1 MKIKKILLSLLLITA
16 LILPG
21 ILLPNITYVLAEEW
35 EQCVYCGHNRS
46 ADWLCDCGGC
56 NEESYDCYSEHHCYD
71 CGACE
76 MDISMC
82 DDCKRCVYCV
92 GIMCMDCG
100 QCEEC
105 AGRICDDCQKCSD
118 HWTLDLYCEGCD
130 KCCDCFGLG
139 YCYECELC
147 GDCTNLC
154 SNDDC
159 SLCETCTGQVCTEC
173 GQCGLCAYGLFC
185 EDCGSCGECSGL
197 MHCNLC
203 DDCVTV
209 CKGCENGCSN
219 CRDICMTCEE
229 CEDCVETLC
238 PECNE
243 CIGCSGATICI
254 GCDLCSN
261 CVNMCEDCGEVC
273 SDCEDFCQEC
283 NICTNCLPEE
293 LCNGCGDYCLGCKEY
308 CTECSCCEECANLC
322 DDCEEM
328 CDGCADFCLDCN
340 KCANCVDLC
349 ENCQEYCSDCMETCG
364 NCGWCSECT
373 HICQDCGKVCE
384 NCGTL
389 CSDCREYCCDC
400 RHLCEGCGACS
411 ECANLCS
418 ECGEVCDDCAS
429 FCIRCDQCENCVNL
443 CSACEQVCDNCE
455 PFCQGCNTG
464 ACCAYICPNCGESC
478 TECQSDWTYKSL
490 DNIQHQWQCSCGA
503 PLEEPESH
511 CFIYEVRKAATA
523 TEAGFGELKCDLCNY
538 KERVAIPATGS
549 EEHSHNFSFWV
560 SELSSHEM
568 YCACGANDPLT
579 KGAHEFQW
587 VTDIEAT
594 IGDPGLKHQEC
605 TVCGYQLPGETIPR
619 IDHTHAYETTWSS
632 DYTGHWHACSC
643 GHKSDEASHAM
654 GEWIVTSAPTETKPG
669 SKERVCN
676 ICNYKQTL
684 VIPSMATNLTVTFD
698 GNGGSSVPAQ
708 SVVNGGK
715 AVKPENPSRPGYVF
729 TGWYTTASGTTAYN
743 FYQSIYEPI
752 TLYAQWELDISEP
765 PKILTDNLR
774 QCYKGVSYNEILEAS
789 GSAPITWSIIDGK
802 LPNGLTLNRN
812 TGEISGKSTEDGLF
826 TIVIIAENKYD
837 ADIKSY
843 TLTSSIRSSGG
854 GGGGVTTTTYTI
866 TTNAGIGGS
875 IDSDTTVSVK
885 AGENIK
891 FNIKPNQGYAV
902 EDVKVDGKSVG
913 AVSDYEFTKVNENH
927 TISATF
933 KKIEDSKPEIDKS
946 YDFTDVSE
954 SQWYYESV
962 MMACNKGWFS
972 GTSDTTFSPDT
983 AMNRGMIVTVLWRI
997 EGRPAAQ
1004 AKSFN
1009 DVAADKYYSTAVA
1022 WAAEHGIVS
1031 GYGNDVFGPDDSITR
1046 EQMAVML
1053 YNYAKY
1059 KGYDLSASGDL
1070 SKFVDRNKTTE
1081 YAVNAIKWAVGSGI
1095 INGKGGSILD
1105 PTGNSTRAEVA
1116 TMLMKFLPR

>member
-1 MKIKKILLSLLLITA
+1 MKFRKKLLPLLLILVFMFSIVPFTDNSVPVHA
-16 LILPG
+16 G
-21 ILLPNITYVLAEEW
+21 DW
-35 EQCVYCGHNRS
+35 EPCAHCGEYRS
-46 ADWLCDCGGC
+46 PDYLCDTCGGC
-56 NEESYDCYSEHHCYD
+56 GIETCNDCFLEHHCP

-76 MDISMC
+76 LDIPIC
-82 DDCKRCVYCV
+82 NDCRQCLDCV
-92 GIMCMDCG
+92 GGFICSECDLCPDCVGFDEYCTSCYKCAMCMG
-100 QCEEC
+100 M
-105 AGRICDDCQKCSD
+105 
-118 HWTLDLYCEGCD
+118 
-130 KCCDCFGLG
+130 G
-139 YCYECELC
+139 YCYECNRC
-147 GDCTNLC
+147 GDCTDLCPGEDCHRCHECCDRFCPNCGLCDLCAYDTFCNDCGLCGNCFTGPICSNCNLC
-154 SNDDC
+154 SDC
-159 SLCETCTGQVCTEC
+159 ARVCI
-173 GQCGLCAYGLFC
+173 GC
-185 EDCGSCGECSGL
+185 EDCCE
-197 MHCNLC
+197 HCAI
-203 DDCVTV
+203 V
-209 CKGCENGCSN
+209 CTYCC
-219 CRDICMTCEE
+219 E
-229 CEDCVETLC
+229 CEDCLGMTIC
-238 PECNE
+238 PDCN
-243 CIGCSGATICI
+243 GCTNCTGATQCENC
-254 GCDLCSN
+254 GLCSN
-261 CVNMCEDCGEVC
+261 CTNVCEECGEVC
-273 SDCEDFCQEC
+273 DGCAAFCQEC
-283 NICTNCLPEE
+283 NRCENCVE
-293 LCNGCGDYCLGCKEY
+293 LCPGCGEY
-308 CTECSCCEECANLC
+308 CSECKRMCEGCGCCSECINLCEGCEEFC
-322 DDCEEM
+322 DDCLP
-328 CDGCADFCLDCN
+328 FCLDCN
-340 KCANCVDLC
+340 QC
-349 ENCQEYCSDCMETCG
+349 EYCVGPLCDNCEEHCSYCMDTCG
-364 NCGWCSECT
+364 NCGWCSECAF
-373 HICQDCGKVCE
+373 ICQDCGEVCD

-389 CSDCREYCCDC
+389 CSDCREYCSDC
-400 RHLCEGCGACS
+400 RHLCEDCGACS
-411 ECANLCS
+411 ECANLCDNCEEFCDDCASFCLDCNRCEHCVNLCEGCEEVCDGCVSFCHDCNRCENCVNLCS

-429 FCIRCDQCENCVNL
+429 FCIRCNQCENCVNL

-464 ACCAYICPNCGESC
+464 ACCAYICPNCGEFC

-538 KERVAIPATGS
+538 KERVAIPATGV

-560 SELSSHEM
+560 SERSSHEK

-594 IGDPGLKHQEC
+594 IEDPGLKHQEC
-605 TVCGYQLPGETIPR
+605 TVCGYQLPGETIPP
-619 IDHTHAYETTWSS
+619 IEHTHVYETTWSS

-676 ICNYKQTL
+676 ICNYKQTQ
-684 VIPSMATNLTVTFD
+684 VIPSMATDLTVTFD
-698 GNGGSSVPAQ
+698 SNGGSTVPAQ

-715 AVKPENPSRPGYVF
+715 AVKPEDPSRPGYVF
-729 TGWYTTASGTTAYN
+729 TGWCTTASGTTAWN
-743 FYQSIYEPI
+743 FEHAIYEAT
-752 TLYAQWELDISEP
+752 TLYARWALEETPEP
-765 PKILTDNLR
+765 PAILTESLK
-774 QCYKGVSYNEILEAS
+774 QAIVGSSYNEILQAS
-789 GSAPITWSIIDGK
+789 GSTPITWSIIDGK
-802 LPNGLTLNRN
+802 LPNGLILNST
-812 TGEISGKSTEDGLF
+812 TGKISGKPTEDGLF
-826 TIVIIAENKYD
+826 TIVMIAENKYD

-854 GGGGVTTTTYTI
+854 GGGGGGFV
-866 TTNAGIGGS
+866 AGIS
-875 IDSDTTVSVK
+875 SPAI
-885 AGENIK
+885 
-891 FNIKPNQGYAV
+891 P
-902 EDVKVDGKSVG
+902 
-913 AVSDYEFTKVNENH
+913 
-927 TISATF
+927 
-933 KKIEDSKPEIDKS
+933 KPELPPAVDKTDDFID
-946 YDFTDVSE
+946 VPE
-954 SQWYYESV
+954 NEWYYEPV
-962 MMACNKGWFS
+962 KMACEKGWFS

-983 AMNRGMIVTVLWRI
+983 AMTRGMIVTVLWRI

>member
-1 MKIKKILLSLLLITA
+1 MKTKKRILPLLLIMF
-16 LILPG
+16 
-21 ILLPNITYVLAEEW
+21 LLLSSIPFLSNQVSASDWEEW
-35 EQCVYCGHNRS
+35 EECVYCGHQRS

-82 DDCKRCVYCV
+82 DDCKRCVDCV

-130 KCCDCFGLG
+130 KCCDCFGGG
-139 YCYECELC
+139 YCFECELC

-173 GQCGLCAYGLFC
+173 GQCAFCAYDLFC
-185 EDCGSCGECSGL
+185 EYCGSCGECSGL
-197 MHCNLC
+197 MCPHCTLC

-209 CKGCENGCSN
+209 CKGCENGCSD

-328 CDGCADFCLDCN
+328 CDGCADFCLYCN
-340 KCANCVDLC
+340 KC
-349 ENCQEYCSDCMETCG
+349 E
-364 NCGWCSECT
+364 
-373 HICQDCGKVCE
+373 H
-384 NCGTL
+384 
-389 CSDCREYCCDC
+389 
-400 RHLCEGCGACS
+400 
-411 ECANLCS
+411 
-418 ECGEVCDDCAS
+418 
-429 FCIRCDQCENCVNL
+429 CVNL
-443 CSACEQVCDNCE
+443 CSACEQVCENCE

-464 ACCAYICPNCGESC
+464 ACCAYICPNCGEFC

-503 PLEEPESH
+503 PLEEPQSH
-511 CFIYEVRKAATA
+511 RFIYKVRKAATA

-698 GNGGSSVPAQ
+698 CKGGSYVPVQ
-708 SVVNGGK
+708 NVINGGK
-715 AVKPENPSRPGYVF
+715 VIEPKNPSRSGYIF
-729 TGWYTTASGTTAYN
+729 TGWYTTESGTTTYN

-752 TLYAQWELDISEP
+752 TLYAQWELDISDP

-802 LPNGLTLNRN
+802 LPNGLILNST
-812 TGEISGKSTEDGLF
+812 TGKISGKPTEDGLF
-826 TIVIIAENKYD
+826 SIVIIAENKYD

-843 TLTSSIRSSGG
+843 TLTASIKSSGG

-913 AVSDYEFTKVNENH
+913 AVSDYEFTKVNANH
-927 TISATF
+927 TIFATF
-933 KKIEDSKPEIDKS
+933 KKIEDTNQDSKEC
-946 YDFTDVSE
+946 YYFTDVDESE
-954 SQWYYESV
+954 WYFEPV
-962 MMACNKGWFS
+962 MMACDKGLFS
-972 GTSDTTFSPDT
+972 GTSDTTFSPY
-983 AMNRGMIVTVLWRI
+983 MNTTRGMIVTILHRL
-997 EGRPAAQ
+997 EGRPKSNAANV
-1004 AKSFN
+1004 FT
-1009 DVAADKYYSTAVA
+1009 DVGADKYYTDAVA
-1022 WAAEHGIVS
+1022 WARDNIIVS
-1031 GYGNDVFGPDDSITR
+1031 GYGNGMFGPEDSITR
-1046 EQMAVML
+1046 EQMAVILM
-1053 YNYAKY
+1053 NYAKY
-1059 KGYDLSASGDL
+1059 KGYDISMKADL
-1070 SKFVDRNKTTE
+1070 SKFADEESISPWAKD
-1081 YAVNAIKWAVGSGI
+1081 AISWANAEGLIQGSGSQLMPVD
-1095 INGKGGSILD
+1095 NALRCQVAAILQRFIE
-1105 PTGNSTRAEVA
+1105 TIA
-1116 TMLMKFLPR
+1116 K